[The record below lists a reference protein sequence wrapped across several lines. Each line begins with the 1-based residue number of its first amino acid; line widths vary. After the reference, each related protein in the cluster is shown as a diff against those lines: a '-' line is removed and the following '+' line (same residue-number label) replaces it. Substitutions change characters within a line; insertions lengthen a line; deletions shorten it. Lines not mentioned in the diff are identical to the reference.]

1 MTKLSIDQVL
11 LRAKSHLKEG
21 NNAKAQELFEAV
33 LRSYPRNK
41 RAQKGLIALG
51 KKQHLR
57 TPKIPSESVTKR
69 LTDLYNQGQLSA
81 VIAEA
86 ESMILQYPEASF
98 VWNILGAAA
107 AQLGNLEQAI
117 NAFRKVIALEPNA
130 AEAYNNLGNAL
141 NENKMADEAIEALNI
156 ALKIR
161 PDYFEAY
168 YNMGNALHD
177 LGRDEEAISY
187 YEQAIRINPNY
198 EKAYCNLGVAKND
211 LGDSKGAML
220 SLSRAL
226 ELNPFYPEAH
236 LSLAIALNDQNRA
249 TEAINSY
256 RNALKIRDNYPKAH
270 YNLSFLLLNCG
281 EIWDGLN
288 EYEWRLKLPKNEF
301 HNRRFLQPLWDGE
314 VSLEGKR
321 ILVWA
326 DQGVGDTINWSI
338 YLPLLASRAKHC
350 ILECQDKLIPLLSR
364 SFPDIEIKPENKSLD
379 AVRTDFDFHIPMGS
393 LYRQF
398 FATQGPR
405 THTDP
410 FLIPD
415 PIRVSFW
422 KERLSSLGDGP
433 YIGISWKSSVTS
445 PDRMPNY
452 APLSEWSP
460 LFTLPNVTL
469 VNLQY
474 KDFESDLRMIKDEFG
489 VTVHNFED
497 LNLFDDLNDVA
508 ALCAALDFV
517 VSTTCAVPLISA
529 GVGTSTKL
537 ASWKQSP
544 WNNSLFHPVGPLVEH
559 FERNTWEPWEPIF
572 KKIAFK
578 ISEV

>member
-11 LRAKSHLKEG
+11 LRAKSHVKEG
-21 NNAKAQELFEAV
+21 DIAKAQELFEAV

-51 KKQHLR
+51 KKQQLHAR
-57 TPKIPSESVTKR
+57 KIPPERITKQ
-69 LTDLYNQGQLSA
+69 LTDLYNKGQLSA
-81 VIAEA
+81 VITEA
-86 ESMILQYPEASF
+86 ERIILQYPEAPF
-98 VWNILGAAA
+98 VWNILGVAA
-107 AQLGNLEQAI
+107 AQSGNLEQAI

-130 AEAYNNLGNAL
+130 AEAYINLGNVLREQEKL
-141 NENKMADEAIEALNI
+141 NAAIDCFENAISIDPTSPQAH
-156 ALKIR
+156 
-161 PDYFEAY
+161 

-177 LGRDEEAISY
+177 FGKNKEAISH
-187 YEQAIRINPNY
+187 YEQAIKINPNY
-198 EKAYCNLGVAKND
+198 EKAHFNIGVTLGTMGLLK
-211 LGDSKGAML
+211 
-220 SLSRAL
+220 RAIHS
-226 ELNPFYPEAH
+226 Y
-236 LSLAIALNDQNRA
+236 I
-249 TEAINSY
+249 EAIKINPV
-256 RNALKIRDNYPKAH
+256 NAEAH

-301 HNRRFLQPLWDGE
+301 HNRRFSQPLWDGE

-326 DQGVGDTINWSI
+326 DQGVGDTINWST
-338 YLPLLASRAKHC
+338 YLPLLASKAKHC

-364 SFPDIEIKPENKSLD
+364 SFPNIEIKPENKSLD
-379 AVRTDFDFHIPMGS
+379 SVRSDFDFHIPMGS

-398 FATQGPR
+398 YPTEGPR
-405 THTDP
+405 THTAP

-422 KERLSSLGDGP
+422 KERLSSVGDGP

-445 PDRMPNY
+445 PDRIPNY
-452 APLSEWSP
+452 ASLSEWSH
-460 LFTLPNVTL
+460 LLCLSDVTF

-474 KDFESDLRMIKDEFG
+474 KDFENDLRMIKDEFG

-497 LNLFDDLNDVA
+497 LDLFDDLDDVA

-559 FERNTWEPWEPIF
+559 FERNTCDPWHPIF
-572 KKIAFK
+572 KKIANK